1 MTCDTPVG
9 KRVRCRE
16 SLKHLRCRFPDR
28 VWTR

>member
-1 MTCDTPVG
+1 
-9 KRVRCRE
+9 VRCRE